1 MSGGSPSSDTT
12 SLILARKSVMET
24 FQDEIL
30 KILLKN
36 SNLTR
41 KQFETLLIDTLAGDL
56 LEEEATSRARP
67 KLRTDRSSLSRG
79 SFDRTLTQGRRN
91 IIEAVYTILLLGY
104 TGLFETAQLEPFL
117 EVGSRLKV
125 YVESRAKQNVDQDRE
140 MRSTL
145 SKELTEILEGLVRG
159 RRKERDQTLDK

>member
-1 MSGGSPSSDTT
+1 MNVGSPSSNTS
-12 SLILARKSVMET
+12 SLILARKLVIET
-24 FQDEIL
+24 FEDEIL

-41 KQFETLLIDTLAGDL
+41 KQFETLLIDTLANDL

-67 KLRTDRSSLSRG
+67 KLRTDRGSLSRG
-79 SFDRTLTQGRRN
+79 SFDRTLIQGRRN

-104 TGLFETAQLEPFL
+104 TGLFETTQLEPFL

-125 YVESRAKQNVDQDRE
+125 YVESRGKQNVGADRE

-145 SKELTEILEGLVRG
+145 SKELTEILESLVRG
-159 RRKERDQTLDK
+159 RRKKSDPE

>member
-1 MSGGSPSSDTT
+1 MNMESSGSDTSLVMSG
-12 SLILARKSVMET
+12 RKSVIET

-30 KILLKN
+30 NILLEN
-36 SNLTR
+36 SNMTR
-41 KQFETLLIDTLAGDL
+41 KQFETLLIDTLADDL
-56 LEEEATSRARP
+56 LQGETTSRARP

-79 SFDRTLTQGRRN
+79 SFDRTLTQARRN

-104 TGLFETAQLEPFL
+104 IGLFETVELAPFL

-125 YVESRAKQNVDQDRE
+125 YVESRGKLNVDESRE

-145 SKELTEILEGLVRG
+145 SKELTEILGGLVRN
-159 RRKERDQTLDK
+159 RRQS